1 MRPAA
6 ASKSVSRRSQVID
19 LLKMFNDKLTH
30 ILARGVVVWLLI
42 IVVETIHGIA
52 RTILLEPLIGD
63 FRARQVS
70 VFTGAAMIAVI
81 TFLFVRWLKGSSC
94 RDFLLVGVM
103 WVFLTVGFEVFL
115 GRFAMNVSWERI
127 ASDYNLFQGGLML
140 LGLLAMLLAPWVMA
154 KLVDEI

>member
-1 MRPAA
+1 
-6 ASKSVSRRSQVID
+6 
-19 LLKMFNDKLTH
+19 MFSDKLTH
-30 ILARGVVVWLLI
+30 VLARGVLVWLLI

-70 VFTGAAMIAVI
+70 VFTGAAMIALI
-81 TFLFVRWLKGSSC
+81 TFVFVRWLKGSSS
-94 RDFLLVGVM
+94 RDFLLVGIM
-103 WVFLTVGFEVFL
+103 WVFLTVGFEMLL

-127 ASDYNLFQGGLML
+127 ASDYNLFHGGLML
-140 LGLLAMLLAPWVMA
+140 FGLLAMLFAPWIMA